1 MSRQGDSAEKE
12 PIMRRALGLLALL
25 GVFAMAPIR
34 DAHAVRILGQGTDN
48 CDVWMRARTGPE
60 KNEYREWFLGYLSA
74 SAFLKNND
82 ILRDMSYEDV
92 ITQVLRACER
102 NPSKRLD
109 EVLDDFF
116 R

>member
-1 MSRQGDSAEKE
+1 
-12 PIMRRALGLLALL
+12 MRRIFGVAAVLGSLM
-25 GVFAMAPIR
+25 MAAAP

-48 CDVWMRARTGPE
+48 CGTWLKARTGPE

-82 ILRDMSYEDV
+82 ILRDMSYESV
-92 ITQVLRACER
+92 LTQVLRACER
-102 NPSKRLD
+102 DPSKRLD
-109 EVLDDFF
+109 DVLDDFF